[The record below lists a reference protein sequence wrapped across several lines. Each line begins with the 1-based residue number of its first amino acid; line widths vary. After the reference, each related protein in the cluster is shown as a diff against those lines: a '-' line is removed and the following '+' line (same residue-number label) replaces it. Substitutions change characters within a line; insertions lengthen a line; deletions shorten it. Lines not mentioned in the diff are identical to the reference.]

1 MQTVRSTG
9 LKKNQK
15 KNPKKTK
22 SDMWVTMFMSNP
34 AVENLFS

>member
-15 KNPKKTK
+15 NKKKTK